1 MHEIFSLL
9 SSLALRTHLWRICF
23 FRFAKIA
30 KSMGEFIARM
40 EFFRAMD
47 NGNKE
52 NQLK

>member
-23 FRFAKIA
+23 CRFAKIA

-40 EFFRAMD
+40 EFFEQWTMGIRKT
-47 NGNKE
+47 N
-52 NQLK
+52 